1 MIKRTIGILFAIAAV
16 GVIVFTFAGY
26 GRYTSMV
33 PEHPRTAVTEQ
44 APATLPATLPD
55 QPDRPAEA
63 DSLASATAGMP
74 DAAAAHP

>member
-33 PEHPRTAVTEQ
+33 PEHPRAAVTEQ
-44 APATLPATLPD
+44 APATLPDLPD
-55 QPDRPAEA
+55 LPDRPAEA

-74 DAAAAHP
+74 DAAAAHH